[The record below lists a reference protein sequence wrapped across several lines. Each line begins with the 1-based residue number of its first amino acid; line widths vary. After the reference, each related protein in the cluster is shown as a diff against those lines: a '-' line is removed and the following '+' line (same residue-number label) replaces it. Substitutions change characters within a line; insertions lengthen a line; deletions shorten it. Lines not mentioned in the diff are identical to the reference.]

1 MSFLSRTLGP
11 SEFQLEIQK
20 AFSLNW
26 KIKLH
31 KFHSIDYSFMNNRIK
46 IPDNGSEIYL
56 DFRNNQI
63 LVFGNISQEIFSNQE
78 YFNIVKHDTIDD
90 EYRFFMSTIYSDHIA
105 LTCTIKRKHISFEST
120 TERWTSE
127 IYTNNFINNQ

>member
-56 DFRNNQI
+56 DFRNTKYW
-63 LVFGNISQEIFSNQE
+63 VFGNISQEIFSNQE
-78 YFNIVKHDTIDD
+78 YFNIVSMIQSMMNTVFSCQ
-90 EYRFFMSTIYSDHIA
+90 RFIRII
-105 LTCTIKRKHISFEST
+105 LL
-120 TERWTSE
+120 
-127 IYTNNFINNQ
+127 